1 MDVTTGVGAS
11 GGLPTMSEIYRETA
25 IGDLVARD
33 LRTATVFSR
42 YGIDFC
48 CGGRRTIEDACVGAH
63 LDPDRVVADLR
74 AVAEA
79 ASTERDV
86 SGWPAGRLIDRIVT
100 RHHTYVR
107 AQTPVI
113 AAYLAKLLAKHGER
127 HPELG
132 RLAAIFADV
141 SDEFARHMAREE
153 QVLFPAI
160 ARLAGAH
167 AGGWKMGGASG
178 PLDHQ
183 LEQPLRRMEDD
194 HEWAGRQLALMRTLA
209 NGYEVPK
216 GGCVTW
222 KACYVAL
229 DDFENDLHQHVHL
242 ENNVLFPL
250 ARRLSEPAVT
260 G

>member
-1 MDVTTGVGAS
+1 
-11 GGLPTMSEIYRETA
+11 MSEIYRETA
-25 IGDLVARD
+25 IGDVVARN

-48 CGGRRTIEDACVGAH
+48 CGGRRTVEDACVGAH

-74 AVAEA
+74 AV
-79 ASTERDV
+79 TETAPSDRDV
-86 SGWPAGRLIDRIVT
+86 SGWPAGQLIDRIIS

-141 SDEFARHMAREE
+141 SGELARHMTREE
-153 QVLFPAI
+153 EVLFPAI
-160 ARLAGAH
+160 ARLASVTA
-167 AGGWKMGGASG
+167 APPDRQVAE
-178 PLDHQ
+178 PIAL
-183 LEQPLRRMEDD
+183 LEDE
-194 HEWAGRQLALMRTLA
+194 HEWAGRQMALMRTLA
-209 NGYEVPK
+209 NGYQVPPD
-216 GGCVTW
+216 GCATY

-242 ENNVLFPL
+242 ENSVLFPL
-250 ARRLSEPAVT
+250 ARRLSESAAT
-260 G
+260 R